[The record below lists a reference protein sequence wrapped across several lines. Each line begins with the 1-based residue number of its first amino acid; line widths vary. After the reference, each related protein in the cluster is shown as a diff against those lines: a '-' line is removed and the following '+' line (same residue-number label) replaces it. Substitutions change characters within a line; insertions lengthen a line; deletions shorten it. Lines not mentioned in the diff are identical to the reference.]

1 MGAMASVP
9 LLYRS
14 ISESIS
20 WQARVLDW
28 GPAPGMHCI
37 EIQKIGKGG
46 TLRDWILVW
55 ETGRGFHIATPEG
68 VPKYLMH
75 RLSALLAQRD
85 AEAAAAAARAKAPI
99 RRTSSSVREGHSGGG
114 LPFDTFLRMELAE
127 AFVGDP
133 FRRRR
138 RSQR

>member
-1 MGAMASVP
+1 MASVP

-14 ISESIS
+14 ISESIT

-37 EIQKIGKGG
+37 EIQKVGKGG
-46 TLRDWILVW
+46 MLLDWLLVW

-68 VPKYLMH
+68 VPKYLIH

-85 AEAAAAAARAKAPI
+85 AEAAAAAARAQAPI
-99 RRTSSSVREGHSGGG
+99 RRTSSLVREGHSGGG
-114 LPFDTFLRMELAE
+114 LPFDTFLRVELAE
-127 AFVGDP
+127 ALVGDP
-133 FRRRR
+133 FRRRWL
-138 RSQR
+138 SQR